1 MDGFQYFVLLGNGK
15 PQKYNIRTREHRLA
29 HGPIFSAVTVSVGT
43 GMRHVETQSHLLCYQ
58 ANKVQGE
65 SIVAVQSQHLI
76 QVEVQTLKHNAQM
89 IGMCEVLIHS
99 NDVQFPVRI
108 VLVIQELED
117 VGFENCLV
125 EVSSLILDH
134 LDRYLHASLKA
145 GT

>member
-1 MDGFQYFVLLGNGK
+1 MPGWPHALTQL
-15 PQKYNIRTREHRLA
+15 
-29 HGPIFSAVTVSVGT
+29 SAGAST
-43 GMRHVETQSHLLCYQ
+43 RHVDTEPHLLRDQ

-65 SIVAVQSQHLI
+65 SIVVVEPQHLV
-76 QVEVQTLKHNAQM
+76 QVQVKPFEHNAQM
-89 IGMCEVLIHS
+89 ISMCEVLIHS